1 MQYLISEGYPS
12 AAQKFA
18 HEANI
23 QPEIDIEPIQDRVAI
38 REAIHSGDIQSAI
51 EKINEF
57 DPEILDTDASL
68 HFSLLRLQLI
78 QLIRKATDTPNA
90 DITAALDFA
99 TTHLA
104 PRAPTRPEFL
114 EDLERTMALLIFD
127 RDKLEP
133 PLAALLDPALR
144 QEIAREVN
152 QALLKSESGR
162 TRTILHELVNH
173 RSWAYQ
179 KAKEAKKEIPDP
191 LELGFNPIH
200 SGHEISQNG
209 TSSDQNGNSEAMAT
223 GWGPG

>member
-1 MQYLISEGYPS
+1 MPIEIILHYY
-12 AAQKFA
+12 
-18 HEANI
+18 AN
-23 QPEIDIEPIQDRVAI
+23 PLC
-38 REAIHSGDIQSAI
+38 
-51 EKINEF
+51 K
-57 DPEILDTDASL
+57 ILDTDASL